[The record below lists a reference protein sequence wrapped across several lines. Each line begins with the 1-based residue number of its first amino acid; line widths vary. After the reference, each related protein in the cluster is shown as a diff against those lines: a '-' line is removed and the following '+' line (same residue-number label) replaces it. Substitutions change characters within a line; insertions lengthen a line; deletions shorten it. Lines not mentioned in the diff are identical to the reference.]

1 MPLSIIDIIQN
12 RLPFLNYS
20 DSAVETRIGKMIMEV
35 QYTLQIPL
43 KKEDADVEIEVNYQ
57 QREIILIGVYTAYLL
72 TLRKAFTTLAGDT
85 ETSEQASAKTLKK
98 AKADVVEAEFH
109 INKASDGS
117 TIQLDTET
125 LLASLKKEI
134 CDTAALLGIKLVIC
148 DDCSISEYPLPIVH
162 YWT

>member
-1 MPLSIIDIIQN
+1 MPLTIKDIIEN
-12 RLPFLNYS
+12 RLPFVDFTNTVV
-20 DSAVETRIGKMIMEV
+20 DSRFGKIIMEV

-43 KKEDADVEIEVNYQ
+43 KKEDADVEIEANYTQ
-57 QREIILIGVYTAYLL
+57 QEIILIGVYSAYLAL
-72 TLRKAFTTLAGDT
+72 LRKAITTVTGDA

-117 TIQLDTET
+117 SIQLDTPT
-125 LLASLKKEI
+125 LLANLKKEI

>member
-1 MPLSIIDIIQN
+1 MPLTIKDIIQN
-12 RLPFLNYS
+12 RLPFVDITNTVI
-20 DSAVETRIGKMIMEV
+20 DSRLDKIIMEV
-35 QYTLQIPL
+35 QWTLQSPL
-43 KKEDADVEIEVNYQ
+43 KKEDADVEIELNYNQ
-57 QREIILIGVYTAYLL
+57 QEIILIGVYSAYLAL
-72 TLRKAFTTLAGDT
+72 FRKAIITLAGDT
-85 ETSEQASAKTLKK
+85 ETSEEASAKTLKK

-117 TIQLDTET
+117 TIQLDTKT

-134 CDTAALLGIKLVIC
+134 CDTAALLDISLVIC

>member
-1 MPLSIIDIIQN
+1 MPSTIKDIIEN

-20 DSAVETRIGKMIMEV
+20 DSVVDSRINKIIMEV
-35 QYTLQIPL
+35 QWTLQIPL
-43 KKEDADVEIEVNYQ
+43 KKEDADVEIEASYI
-57 QREIILIGVYTAYLL
+57 QREIILIGVYTAYNLL
-72 TLRKAFTTLAGDT
+72 LRKVFTTLAGDT
-85 ETSEQASAKTLKK
+85 ETSEEASTKTLKK

-117 TIQLDTET
+117 TIQLDTEK

-134 CDTAALLGIKLVIC
+134 CDTAALLGISLVIC